1 MLKQL
6 SCSGMFLCLVMWA
19 ALAHAWEPLPGALEV
34 PSQLQEQLKTA
45 LSAKLSD
52 PAYTVRSEHI
62 LDDGKPRFSNRLLLS
77 RSPYLLQH
85 AHNPVDWRPWSE
97 ETFALAKQLN
107 RPILLSIGYSTCHW
121 CHVMEQESF
130 EDLEIA
136 RFINEHY
143 IAIMVDREERPDID
157 SLYMKAALMLN
168 GQGGW
173 PLTVWLLPDGTPF
186 YATTYL
192 PPRDGERGI
201 GMGFLSYLTVI
212 SSNYSGKPEQ
222 IQQFA
227 SQLTTLLQQNTAPKS
242 TEQLP
247 TVAVLGQ
254 AAATFRQRFDPF
266 YGGLEGAPKFPSGLP
281 IRFILRYYRRS
292 QDAEFLRMAELT
304 LEQMAAGG
312 LRDQL
317 GGGFHR
323 YTVDPGWREPHFE
336 QMLYDNALLAVAYLE
351 GYQAS
356 GREDLAATARA
367 VLDYMNRV
375 LGAPE
380 GGFYTAIDADSRTP
394 SGELEEGYYFTW
406 TLDELSTV
414 LDAEQLK
421 LAQAFYGVKQHGE
434 LDGRNILHRA
444 ASLEELA
451 QRFEL
456 DQAIIAERLQDIGQ
470 RLLDVRGERP
480 APHRDEKILTAW
492 NGLAIAAFAFG
503 GWVLKEPA
511 YIERAERAAGFV
523 LDKLYQKGRLLRS
536 FSAGQA
542 QHNAYLQDYAYLI
555 DGLLHLLEAR
565 AQPRWLNAAIELQ
578 TVLDTH
584 YADPQGGYFA
594 TSDDHETL
602 LVREKPHIDND
613 LPSGN
618 SIALLNLLRL
628 SELTLDDQYRARA
641 DQLLKAFG
649 EQLENQPESLGDM
662 LVGLDYRLSGGKE
675 IVIAA
680 ANREQAEVLL
690 DPLRQRFYPNRVM
703 IVMEEQGALTEQ
715 AEQWPLLTSK
725 RRLDGKTTAY
735 VCEGGSCQLPTTEPE
750 VFLRQ
755 LGLGE

>member
-1 MLKQL
+1 MLRRL
-6 SCSGMFLCLVMWA
+6 LCSGIFLCL
-19 ALAHAWEPLPGALEV
+19 ALWTAIGQAWEPLPGALEV
-34 PSQLQEQLKTA
+34 SPQLQKQLKSA

-52 PAYTVRSEHI
+52 PAYQIRSEHV
-62 LDDGKPRFSNRLLLS
+62 LDNGAPRFTNRLLLS
-77 RSPYLLQH
+77 SSPYLLQH

-136 RFINEHY
+136 RFLNEHY
-143 IAIMVDREERPDID
+143 IAVMVDREERPDID

-201 GMGFLSYLTVI
+201 DMGFLSYLSVI
-212 SSNYSGKPEQ
+212 SSNYTGKPEQ

-227 SQLTTLLQQNTAPKS
+227 SQLKNLLQQSAAPKS
-242 TEQLP
+242 SEQLP
-247 TVAVLGQ
+247 TAAVLEQ
-254 AAATFRQRFDPF
+254 AAVAFRQRFDPF
-266 YGGLEGAPKFPSGLP
+266 YGGLEGAPKFPSSLP
-281 IRFILRYYRRS
+281 LQFILRYYLRS
-292 QDAEFLRMAELT
+292 QDPEFLRMVELT

-323 YTVDPGWREPHFE
+323 YTVDPSWRVPHFE

-351 GYQAS
+351 GYQAT
-356 GREDLAATARA
+356 GREDFAATARA

-380 GGFYTAIDADSRTP
+380 GGFYAAIDADSRTP

-406 TLDELSTV
+406 APDELSAV
-414 LDAEQLK
+414 LDAEQLE
-421 LAQAFYGVKQHGE
+421 LAQAYYGIKPDGE
-434 LDGRNILHRA
+434 LDGRSILHRA
-444 ASLEELA
+444 ASLDELA
-451 QRFEL
+451 ERFKL
-456 DQAIIAERLQDIGQ
+456 DQADIADRLQSIGQ
-470 RLLDVRGERP
+470 RLLEVRRQRP

-492 NGLAIAAFAFG
+492 NGLAIAAFAYG
-503 GWVLKEPA
+503 GWVLNEPSH
-511 YIERAERAAGFV
+511 IERAEQAAGFI
-523 LDKLYQKGRLLRS
+523 LDKLYRDGRLLRS
-536 FSAGQA
+536 FSADQA

-555 DGLLHLLEAR
+555 HGLLTLLEAR
-565 AQPRWLNAAIELQ
+565 AQPRWLTTAIELQ
-578 TVLDTH
+578 QVLDNH
-584 YADPQGGYFA
+584 YADSQGGYFA

-649 EQLENQPESLGDM
+649 EQLQTQPESLADM
-662 LVGLDYRLSGGKE
+662 LIGLDYRLSGGKE
-675 IVIAA
+675 IVIATA
-680 ANREQAEVLL
+680 DREQAEVLL
-690 DPLRQRFYPNRVM
+690 NPLRQRFYPHRVLL
-703 IVMEEQGALTEQ
+703 VVEDHSALAEQ
-715 AEQWPLLTSK
+715 AEQWPLLSGK
-725 RRLDGKTTAY
+725 RRRDNKTTAY
-735 VCEGGSCQLPTTEPE
+735 VCEGGSCQLPTTEPA

-755 LGLGE
+755 LGLEE